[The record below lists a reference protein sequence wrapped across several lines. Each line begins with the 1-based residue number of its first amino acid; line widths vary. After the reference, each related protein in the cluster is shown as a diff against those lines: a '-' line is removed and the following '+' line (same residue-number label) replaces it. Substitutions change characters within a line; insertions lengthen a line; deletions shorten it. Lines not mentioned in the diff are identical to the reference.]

1 MKRTWQAVMLLA
13 GAACS
18 ETAGTPAGPGPTLD
32 PPAQNDH
39 VFWARGEGPALPLGL
54 MTWHGGDVLVAST
67 TYAIY
72 WGPSWNNATFASDK
86 ITGLTAFL
94 QGWSGS
100 DYAGTVTEYGGANG
114 QITSTSTYAGGVIDP
129 STPPSGPPDDAALL
143 AEVASLV
150 PIPDPQTLYLI
161 YGTTPRG
168 TAGFCG
174 FHTFGTY
181 KRHLVQFAWFF
192 NLDGDASCD
201 PHDSFTTHS
210 QGLSALANTTAHELA
225 ETITDPRGLGWFA
238 LSGRGENGDKCNFVE
253 DTSFVTFSNGSNWH
267 IQAEWSNA
275 ANQAGTGHLNRN
287 GEPGCIYH
295 P

>member
-1 MKRTWQAVMLLA
+1 MKWRWYVTTVALVA
-13 GAACS
+13 GCS
-18 ETAGTPAGPGPTLD
+18 ESARTPAGPGPTLD
-32 PPAQNDH
+32 PLTQNDH
-39 VFWARGEGPALPLGL
+39 VFWARGAGPALPLGL
-54 MTWHGGDVLVAST
+54 MTWHGGDVLTASK

-72 WGPSWNNATFASDK
+72 WGPSWNNATFAGDK

-100 DYAGTVTEYGGANG
+100 AYAGTLTEYSGANG
-114 QITSTSTYAGGVIDP
+114 QITSTSTFEGGVIDA
-129 STPPSGPPDDAALL
+129 STPPAGPPGDATLI

-150 PIPDPQTLYLI
+150 AIPDPQTLYLI
-161 YGTTPRG
+161 YGTTTRG
-168 TAGFCG
+168 TAPFCG
-174 FHTFGTY
+174 FHTFGSY
-181 KRHLVQFAWFF
+181 KRHLVQVAWFF
-192 NLDGDASCD
+192 TLDGDAACD

-210 QGLSALANTTAHELA
+210 QGLSALANVTAHELA

-238 LSGRGENGDKCNFVE
+238 LGGRGENGDKCNFVE
-253 DTSFVTFSNGSNWH
+253 DTTFVTFSNSSNWH

-275 ANQAGTGHLNRN
+275 ADLASTGYLNRY

>member
-1 MKRTWQAVMLLA
+1 MKRLWPAVVLLV

-18 ETAGTPAGPGPTLD
+18 ESARTPAGPGSTVD
-32 PPAQNDH
+32 PLPQSDH
-39 VFWARGEGPALPLGL
+39 IFWARGEGPALPLGL
-54 MTWHGGDVLVAST
+54 MTWHGGNVLTAST
-67 TYAIY
+67 TFAIY
-72 WGPSWNNATFASDK
+72 WGPNWNNSTFAADK

-100 DYAGTVTEYGGANG
+100 DYAGTLTEYSGANG
-114 QITSTSTYAGGVIDP
+114 QITATSTYSGGVIDP
-129 STPPSGPPDDAALL
+129 STPPADATSLDALI

-150 PIPDPQTLYLI
+150 AIPDPNTLYLI

-168 TAGFCG
+168 NAPFCG
-174 FHTFGTY
+174 FHTFGSY
-181 KRHLVQFAWFF
+181 KRHPIQVAWFF

-201 PHDSFTTHS
+201 PHDSFTGHS
-210 QGLSALANTTAHELA
+210 QGLAALANVTAHELA

-238 LSGRGENGDKCNFVE
+238 LGGRGEIGDKCAFVE
-253 DTSFVTFSNGSNWH
+253 DTTFVTFANSSIWH

-275 ANQAGTGHLNRN
+275 ANQASSGHLNGN

-295 P
+295 R